1 METTATVHG
10 EILRQLGG
18 NKFLVM
24 TGSKHL
30 TYSAKENNYLQMHL
44 TRNKIGAKWLKIVL
58 MPSDTYTMIFST
70 SKKTFETIGG
80 RKFCI
85 DEKQVIL
92 QTIEGLYNDQL
103 AETFTEITGL
113 YTHL

>member
-1 METTATVHG
+1 MTTTVHG

-24 TGSKHL
+24 TGSKNL
-30 TYSAKENNYLQMHL
+30 TYSAKENNYLQMRL
-44 TRNKIGAKWLKIVL
+44 TRNKAAAKWLKIIL
-58 MPSDTYTMIFST
+58 MQDDTYTMIFST
-70 SKKTFETIGG
+70 SKKTYETLGG
-80 RKFCI
+80 HKFCV

-92 QTIEGLYNDQL
+92 KTFENIYCDQL
-103 AETFTEITGL
+103 AEIFTEVTGL